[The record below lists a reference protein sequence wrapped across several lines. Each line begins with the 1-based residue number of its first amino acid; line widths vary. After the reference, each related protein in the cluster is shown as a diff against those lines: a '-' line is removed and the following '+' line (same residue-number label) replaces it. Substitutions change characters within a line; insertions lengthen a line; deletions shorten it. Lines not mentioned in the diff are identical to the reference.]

1 MKLLLDES
9 VPRPLG
15 DSFPTRFEIY
25 TVQQMGWTG
34 RSNGK
39 LLRLAADHGFA
50 AFITAD
56 QGIEYQ
62 QNLKDLPIPVVV
74 LIAHRTRYQ
83 ELHPLIPQVADI
95 VRESP
100 QKRIYRVKG

>member
-15 DSFPTRFEIY
+15 ARFPTRFEIY

-34 RSNGK
+34 RSNGE
-39 LLRLAADHGFA
+39 LLRLAADDDFA

-56 QGIEYQ
+56 QGVEYQ
-62 QNLKDLPIPVVV
+62 QNLKNLAIPVVV

-83 ELHPLIPQVADI
+83 ELHPLIPRVVDI
-95 VRESP
+95 VSKNP
-100 QKRIYRVKG
+100 KRSSIA